1 MLFYI
6 GYEAANRSKTKFIK
20 FMQQYF
26 RKKKILYLH
35 ESTHTHMKYKRILLK
50 LSGEALMGD
59 LQYGIDPKDLP
70 NMLTK

>member
-1 MLFYI
+1 MKPQ
-6 GYEAANRSKTKFIK
+6 NRSKTKFIK

-26 RKKKILYLH
+26 RKRKFYICTNQRNTH
-35 ESTHTHMKYKRILLK
+35 EIQRILLK